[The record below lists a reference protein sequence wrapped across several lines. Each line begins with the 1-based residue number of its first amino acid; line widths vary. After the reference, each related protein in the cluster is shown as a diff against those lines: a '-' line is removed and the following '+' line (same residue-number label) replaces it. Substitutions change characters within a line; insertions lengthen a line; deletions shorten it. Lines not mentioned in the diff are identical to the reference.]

1 MAYQPVQGDIVFI
14 NFSTQVGHEQKGM
27 RPALV
32 VSNNEF
38 HKKTRMGMV
47 CPITN
52 TISHSPT
59 HVIFDERTTTTGSIL
74 CEHVKCID
82 VYARGISYKETAP
95 IDIVDEVIDLICS
108 FIE

>member
-52 TISHSPT
+52 TISSSPT

>member
-1 MAYQPVQGDIVFI
+1 MAYNPSQGDIVYI
-14 NFSTQVGHEQKGM
+14 DFSTQVGHEQKGL

-32 VSNNEF
+32 ISNDSF
-38 HKKTRMGMV
+38 HKRTRMGMV

-52 TISHSPT
+52 TTSGFPT
-59 HVIFDERTTTTGSIL
+59 HVALDERTETNGEIM

-82 VYARGISYKETAP
+82 VFARGISYKETAP
-95 IDIVDEVIDLICS
+95 HDIVDDVIDLICS